1 MDYNYLVKK
10 LTMAEVQPL
19 SHAPIK
25 KASGFKKFLRWLV
38 FICMVILVIWFW
50 WKYYY
55 TYSDG
60 YRSGLLQK
68 LSHKGNIFKTY
79 EGELVQRS
87 IVSTGNVGIA
97 SEKFYFS
104 VESDSVAV
112 NMEKFEGKNVK
123 LHYQQK
129 NGTLPWRGESE
140 YIVDKAEIDS
150 NQ

>member
-1 MDYNYLVKK
+1 MEDIRSIPPETKQPKK
-10 LTMAEVQPL
+10 
-19 SHAPIK
+19 K
-25 KASGFKKFLRWLV
+25 SGFRKFLRWFL
-38 FICMVILVIWFW
+38 FTGVIVLLLFGY
-50 WKYYY
+50 WKYFY

-87 IVSTGNVGIA
+87 IVSTGNVAIA

-104 VESDSVAV
+104 VANDSVAKTMM
-112 NMEKFEGKNVK
+112 NFEGKNVR
-123 LHYQQK
+123 LHYRQK

-140 YIVDKAEIDS
+140 YIVDAVEVDKEP
-150 NQ
+150 

>member
-1 MDYNYLVKK
+1 MEDIKSPETVR
-10 LTMAEVQPL
+10 PL
-19 SHAPIK
+19 PK
-25 KASGFKKFLRWLV
+25 KAGGFKKFVRWFTFILLLV
-38 FICMVILVIWFW
+38 LLLFGY

-60 YRSGLLQK
+60 FRSGLLQK

-104 VESDSVAV
+104 VVSDSVAKSMQ
-112 NMEKFEGKNVK
+112 NLEGKNVK
-123 LHYQQK
+123 LHYLQK
-129 NGTLPWRGESE
+129 NGTLPWRGESV
-140 YIVDKAEIDS
+140 YIVDGVELDT
-150 NQ
+150 NP

>member
-1 MDYNYLVKK
+1 MDDIKAVETPQKK
-10 LTMAEVQPL
+10 T
-19 SHAPIK
+19 
-25 KASGFKKFLRWLV
+25 SGFKKFLGWLV
-38 FICMVILVIWFW
+38 FILLVVLVLFGY

-60 YRSGLLQK
+60 NRSGLLQK
-68 LSHKGNIFKTY
+68 LSHKGNVFKTY

-104 VESDSVAV
+104 VLSDSVAKV
-112 NMEKFEGKNVK
+112 MGVYEGKNVK
-123 LHYQQK
+123 LHYAQK

-140 YIVDKAEIDS
+140 YIVDGVELD
-150 NQ
+150 NNP

>member
-1 MDYNYLVKK
+1 MEDIK
-10 LTMAEVQPL
+10 
-19 SHAPIK
+19 SSDPIK
-25 KASGFKKFLRWLV
+25 PLPKKAGGFKRFVRWFTFILLLV
-38 FICMVILVIWFW
+38 LCLFGY
-50 WKYYY
+50 WKYFY

-104 VESDSVAV
+104 VASDSVAKTMQ
-112 NMEKFEGKNVK
+112 NFEGKNVK
-123 LHYQQK
+123 LHYLQK

-140 YIVDKAEIDS
+140 YIVDMVSIDS
-150 NQ
+150 AQ